1 MSKELIKRILS
12 ALILLP
18 VSFFFIITGSNLF
31 IYFILFILFLTL
43 YEWHCLSFNKK
54 YYIYGIVFIFLSFYT
69 VYDLRIHGDY
79 KIFLLIIIV
88 CISTDIGGYFF
99 GKIIKGPKLTK
110 ISPNKTYAGMIG
122 SFVLSLLFSI
132 FYIKNLDFFNI
143 SKTIDINYKIIY
155 LILFISLISQIGDL
169 IVSFFKRKSKI
180 EDTGIIIPGH
190 GGILDRID
198 GIIVAVPV
206 GMILWEILLKI

>member
-18 VSFFFIITGSNLF
+18 VSFFFIIKGSNLF

-43 YEWHCLSFNKK
+43 YEWHFLSLNKT
-54 YYIYGIVFIFLSFYT
+54 YYIYGAAFIILSFYT
-69 VYDLRIHGDY
+69 VYTLRIHGDY
-79 KIFLLIIIV
+79 KIFLLIIIT
-88 CISTDIGGYFF
+88 CISTDLGGYFF

-122 SFVLSLLFSI
+122 SFVFSLLFSI
-132 FYIKNLDFFNI
+132 LYIKNLSFFNV
-143 SKTIDINYKIIY
+143 SKTIEINYEIIF
-155 LILFISLISQIGDL
+155 LILFISLVSQIGDL

-198 GIIVAVPV
+198 GMIFAFPCMFLLFKII
-206 GMILWEILLKI
+206 